1 SSGLRAI
8 NLPYG
13 NFFEFIF
20 ALTGPSGG
28 VFRGGDFVGK
38 KRLGKRN
45 FFHILISLSFGGE
58 VLAGMLSGCGEFVRV
73 FWAGSESTY

>member
-1 SSGLRAI
+1 EIFSNLFSPLQGLPEA
-8 NLPYG
+8 
-13 NFFEFIF
+13 FF
-20 ALTGPSGG
+20 G
-28 VFRGGDFVGK
+28 GGDFVGK